1 MKRALRQHLHLA
13 VPNVL
18 SNLTVPLAGLVDT
31 VLLGHQETADPLSGV
46 ALAGAIF
53 SFLYWGFAFLRMST
67 TGLTSNSV
75 GADEEEETSALFFR
89 SFLLGVGLGLL
100 ILLCRPIIEWV
111 SFQLLQGSPEVEA
124 QGALYFRA
132 RVLGAPAVLGLMA
145 INGWLLGRLLS
156 RHVLLLSVVQNFLI
170 VALDYL
176 FIWRLGWGAEGAGYA
191 TAASDI
197 LSFLFGLFLVLQ
209 SWGRLPRFSWPSL
222 ANPEKLAS
230 LMSLNG
236 QIFVRSFFLI
246 LTVTSFTN
254 ISAWLGEE
262 VVAANAVL
270 LQLLLFCAYFVD
282 GYAYALE
289 SLAGKAAGAQR
300 WGEVTTQLR
309 VALGTTTIT
318 TLLFAAGFTLFAKSL
333 LTRMTAHQN
342 INELAFHLL
351 PYFLAALVAGSY
363 AYLYDGLCIGLTRG
377 ADMRTSVL
385 TGTLLGFLPFAL
397 WSIASRSPER
407 LWMGYFAFVALRAV
421 VQAYLGE
428 GFVRR
433 KVMEQQCS
441 VT

>member
-1 MKRALRQHLHLA
+1 M
-13 VPNVL
+13 
-18 SNLTVPLAGLVDT
+18 
-31 VLLGHQETADPLSGV
+31 
-46 ALAGAIF
+46 
-53 SFLYWGFAFLRMST
+53 
-67 TGLTSNSV
+67 
-75 GADEEEETSALFFR
+75 
-89 SFLLGVGLGLL
+89 
-100 ILLCRPIIEWV
+100 
-111 SFQLLQGSPEVEA
+111 
-124 QGALYFRA
+124 
-132 RVLGAPAVLGLMA
+132 
-145 INGWLLGRLLS
+145 
-156 RHVLLLSVVQNFLI
+156 QNFLI

-176 FIWRLGWGAEGAGYA
+176 FIWRLGWGAQGAGYA

-197 LSFLFGLFLVLQ
+197 LSFLFGLFLVWK

-333 LTRMTAHQN
+333 LARMTAHQN

-377 ADMRTSVL
+377 TDMRTSVL
-385 TGTLLGFLPFAL
+385 AGTLLGFLPFAL

-421 VQAYLGE
+421 VLAYLGE